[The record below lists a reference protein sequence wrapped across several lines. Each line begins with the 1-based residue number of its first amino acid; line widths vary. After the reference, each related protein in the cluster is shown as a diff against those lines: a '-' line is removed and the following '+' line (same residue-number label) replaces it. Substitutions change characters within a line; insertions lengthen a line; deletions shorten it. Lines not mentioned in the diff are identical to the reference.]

1 MARGVLS
8 KNSEGEVI
16 WFGGGAVRFKVR
28 SEDTGGACALIEDKA
43 PRGKTTPLHAHPTYE
58 ETFYVLEGEMLF
70 HVDGEEASCGP
81 GSAVS
86 APPGVPHAFLVTS
99 EHARFLTLFTPGDV
113 AEAFIREGGDVPTSA
128 DAEPPPLDIPRVVA
142 AGEKTGGMV
151 FLGPPPF
158 KAVDA
163 HA

>member
-8 KNSEGEVI
+8 KGGEGEVL
-16 WFGGGAVRFKVR
+16 WFGGGAVRFKIK
-28 SEDTGGACALIEDKA
+28 SEDTAGAFALIEDKA
-43 PRGKTTPLHAHPTYE
+43 PRGKTTPLHSHPKFE

-81 GSAVS
+81 GSVVS

-99 EHARFLTLFTPGDV
+99 EHAKFLTAFTPGDV
-113 AEAFIREGGDVPTSA
+113 AEAFLREGGQVATSP

-158 KAVDA
+158 KMAEA